1 MSEPAIGQVHRFA
14 HEAMGTTFE
23 ALIAESE
30 AKYAAQ
36 AAQAVFRE
44 VDRFEA
50 LFSRFNASSE
60 IGQIN
65 RLEPGQSMTI
75 GLETYECLKIA
86 ALISAETGGAFDI
99 NFRSPAKGTAFEVF
113 RHQAGFGLRIRE
125 VSASQPGKIADL
137 DLGAIG
143 KGFALD
149 KAQAILADWGIEQA
163 LIHAGTSTAMAIGSA
178 PDLSAEEKGWP
189 VGVGGVFSLRDAA
202 KRVLLKERTLS
213 GSGTEVKGR
222 HIRDPRTGR
231 PAEQCLAAWASHPRA
246 AVADALSTA
255 FMVMTPEE
263 VRGYCERHP
272 ETWALLVLDQ
282 ERHSI
287 FNREIFEQRL

>member
-1 MSEPAIGQVHRFA
+1 MSEPATGQVHRFA

-23 ALIAESE
+23 VLTAGPE

-44 VDRFEA
+44 FDRLES

-65 RLEPGQSMTI
+65 RLEPGQSMAI
-75 GLETYECLKIA
+75 GLETYECLEIA
-86 ALISAETGGAFDI
+86 VLISAETGGAFNV
-99 NFRSPAKGTAFEVF
+99 NFRSPAKEAALELF
-113 RHQAGFGLRIRE
+113 RHQGGFGLKIRE
-125 VSASQPGKIADL
+125 IPELRPGKIADL

-149 KAQAILADWGIEQA
+149 KAQAVLSDWGIEHA
-163 LIHAGTSTAMAIGSA
+163 LIHAGTSTAVAIGSA
-178 PDLSAEEKGWP
+178 PGMSAGEAGWP
-189 VGVGGVFSLRDAA
+189 VGVGGIFPLPDGA
-202 KRVLLKERTLS
+202 KRVLLKDRALS

-222 HIRDPRTGR
+222 HVKDPRTGR

-255 FMVMTPEE
+255 FMVMNPGE

-272 ETWALLVLDQ
+272 ETWALLILDQ
-282 ERHSI
+282 ERYCI
-287 FNREIFEQRL
+287 FNKEIFGQKL